1 MTGVGLSAN
10 DSGNEKKTRHI
21 AWVAGLGWM
30 LVSCQGLREDNTTET
45 YAVSDVD
52 YGLRES
58 MEVLLTAESGEKL
71 ASQENFTF
79 RSGYADGNVVVI
91 RPDIVK
97 QEIVGIG
104 TSFTESSAFVLAH
117 LDRSRRQEVMG
128 KIYGEEGA
136 NFSLA
141 RTMIGASDF
150 SVKGR
155 YSYADVPGDAE
166 LAHFT
171 IAPDRE
177 GFPARDYPGV
187 RDASYDLLPMIEEA
201 LAIKSRQ
208 QDSDLKIIAS
218 AWTAPAW
225 MKDIEDWFIPGSE
238 ENNWQGTGGEL
249 KPEYIPV
256 YADYLT
262 SYLGAY
268 RDEGV
273 DIWGLTP
280 VNEPHG
286 NNGQWESMHFSPDS
300 QNEFIK
306 DHLGPKLHE
315 SGDGNIR
322 LLIYDQNRDGME
334 EWADA
339 IYADPESAKYVH
351 GMAVHWY
358 ESTFK
363 VYEDNLDRV
372 HDKYPEFSIIHTEG
386 TIDDLGKD
394 APPGILDPVRF
405 KESGWFDN
413 DAFWWNANATDWAYT
428 ATWPGVIAE
437 DHPIYTP
444 VHRYARNIIVSLN
457 HWMSGWID
465 WNIVLDS
472 NGGPNHVGNFC
483 GAPIMIDLER
493 LDIYYTPVYY
503 VLAQFSRTIRPG
515 DHAVQAYKYLDGLDD
530 DTLHAS
536 ATISP
541 DGVLAIQVLNT
552 GKQPLVYSLQ
562 IGRQH
567 AKVTIPANALQTIRI
582 AMRADGEY
590 QARLH

>member
-1 MTGVGLSAN
+1 MARKAADIMLAIGLS
-10 DSGNEKKTRHI
+10 SVLI
-21 AWVAGLGWM
+21 
-30 LVSCQGLREDNTTET
+30 SCQQPHDN
-45 YAVSDVD
+45 DVRSMYD
-52 YGLRES
+52 VTDINYGLSES
-58 MEVLLTAESGEKL
+58 TEVLLTAESGEKL
-71 ASQENFTF
+71 SRQENIAF
-79 RSGYADGNVVVI
+79 RDGHSQGTLIVV
-91 RPDIVK
+91 RPDIIK
-97 QEIVGIG
+97 QTIDGIG

-117 LDRSRRQEVMG
+117 LDKNKRQEVMNN
-128 KIYGEEGA
+128 IYGEDGA

-155 YSYADVPGDAE
+155 YSYADIKGDVE
-166 LAHFT
+166 LEHFS
-171 IAPDRE
+171 IAPDRA
-177 GFPARDYPGV
+177 GFPAEEYPGV
-187 RDASYDLLPMIEEA
+187 QDNAYDLLPMIKEA

-208 QDSDLKIIAS
+208 KDSDLKIIAS

-238 ENNWQGTGGEL
+238 ENNWQGTGGEM

-262 SYLGAY
+262 RYLDAY
-268 RDEGV
+268 REEGV

-306 DHLGPKLHE
+306 NHLGPKLHE
-315 SGDGNIR
+315 SGNGNIR

-339 IYADPESAKYVH
+339 IFGDAETAKYVH

-428 ATWPGVIAE
+428 ATWPGVIVE

-472 NGGPNHVGNFC
+472 RGGPNHVGNYC
-483 GAPIMIDLER
+483 GAPIMIDVATQN
-493 LDIYYTPVYY
+493 IYYTPVYY
-503 VLAQFSRTIRPG
+503 VLAQLSRTIRPG
-515 DHAVQAYKYLDGLDD
+515 DRAVQAYKYLDGLDD

-541 DGVLAIQVLNT
+541 EGVLAVQVLNT
-552 GKQPLVYSLQ
+552 GKQSLVYNLQ

-582 AMRADGEY
+582 AMRGDGSH
-590 QARLH
+590 QARFH